1 MTVAHLL
8 PSDGPGSCGTRP
20 PAARAALS
28 ATERLPAGAGQ
39 SADLPAPAS
48 FTLPTPPSTNG
59 LFLNK
64 PGLGRVKKGAY
75 EDFIRRGVAAIRGQH
90 VQPIPGHVV
99 AIFGVERMAS
109 NADIDN
115 RLKSMLDTIV
125 TAGVIAD
132 DSLVTAIAVSW
143 LPKANGMAHVRLYP
157 VQQLELSFHPS
168 PSGACG
174 GFFVAPS
181 TQEDC
186 QDGFPL

>member
-1 MTVAHLL
+1 MQFYKNGFRGGNPDIQQAAPNRRNRGVNEPL
-8 PSDGPGSCGTRP
+8 PEKVDVLISGTG
-20 PAARAALS
+20 
-28 ATERLPAGAGQ
+28 PAGLCLAAQ
-39 SADLPAPAS
+39 LSQFPEI
-48 FTLPTPPSTNG
+48 STM
-59 LFLNK
+59 
-64 PGLGRVKKGAY
+64 
-75 EDFIRRGVAAIRGQH
+75 I
-90 VQPIPGHVV
+90 
-99 AIFGVERMAS
+99 VERMAS